1 MAVVDNSRVPEIL
14 KKLEEIDKYYIVI
27 GVTEKSGSEKVKND
41 SKSKDPITILQL
53 ANIQEYGLNIKVTDR
68 MRGYFLYKWGIK
80 LEINEIKIPERS
92 FLRNG
97 FDDKED
103 DLKNYGDLI
112 YDVINGD
119 LSVKSFWKTVG
130 QGAAQMIQSF
140 LINNVTSPPN
150 TPFTIANKGG
160 KANPLVD
167 TGKLSNSISYEIRS
181 K

>member
-1 MAVVDNSRVPEIL
+1 MAVIDNSRVPEIL
-14 KKLEEIDKYYIVI
+14 KKLEEIDKYYIVV
-27 GVTEKSGSEKVKND
+27 GVTGKSGGE
-41 SKSKDPITILQL
+41 ILMI
-53 ANIQEYGLNIKVTDR
+53 ANVQEYGCNIKVTDK
-68 MRGYFLYKWGIK
+68 MRGFFLYNWGIPLVTK
-80 LEINEIKIPERS
+80 EIRIPERS
-92 FLRNG
+92 FLRSGYDSNK
-97 FDDKED
+97 DK
-103 DLKNYGDLI
+103 LMKYGDLL
-112 YDVINGD
+112 YDVVAGN
-119 LSVKSFWKTVG
+119 LSVKSFWETLG